1 MKTKIIIS
9 LSAIA
14 ILAVIIAVL
23 ANNKA
28 NRAKTAVGEEFIF
41 YPVNVIQ
48 TVKENLNEDLS
59 FTGTI
64 NAYNDVSIVSETSGK
79 VTEVYAE
86 VGDSKSAGSAIVK
99 VDDEIKKA
107 NFQLAETNYNKTKK
121 DLERFKKLYANNTAS
136 DQQLEGAQLAYQSAE
151 AQYII
156 AKRQLNDTKITTP
169 ISGVVTAKMVE
180 VGTMVNN
187 GMQIANITNISQL
200 KVKLNLSESD
210 AFKVKAGETVKVV
223 TDVYPEHTFT
233 GKIKSISDKS
243 DDMHSYPV
251 EIVISNDR
259 SFPLK
264 AGMFGRVYFNSKLSG
279 SSIAIPREAIIAS
292 TRNPQVYVVK
302 DNIARLRDVELG
314 IEIGTKVQV
323 LKGLEEG
330 ENVVTNGHNNLK
342 DGFKVT
348 IVK

>member
-1 MKTKIIIS
+1 MKTKVIIS

-14 ILAVIIAVL
+14 ILVIIIAILV
-23 ANNKA
+23 NNKA
-28 NRAKTAVGEEFIF
+28 KSNKAIRGDEFTF
-41 YPVNVIQ
+41 YPVSVVQ
-48 TVKENLNEDLS
+48 TVKENMQEQLS
-59 FTGTI
+59 FTGNI

-79 VTEVYAE
+79 VIEVYAE
-86 VGDSKSAGSAIVK
+86 IGDFKSAGSPIIK

-121 DLERFKKLYANNTAS
+121 DLERFKKLYANSTAS

-151 AQYII
+151 AQYTI

-169 ISGVVTAKMVE
+169 ISGVVTARTVE
-180 VGTMVNN
+180 IGTMINN
-187 GMQIANITNISQL
+187 GMPVANVANIAQM
-200 KVKLNLSESD
+200 KVRLNLAESD
-210 AFKVKAGETVKVV
+210 AFKVKAGDPVNII
-223 TDVYPEHTFT
+223 TDVYPEHTFI

-243 DDMHSYPV
+243 DDMHTYPV
-251 EIVISNDR
+251 EIVITNDKK
-259 SFPLK
+259 FPLK

-279 SSIAIPREAIIAS
+279 TSISIPREALVSS

-302 DNIARLRDVELG
+302 DNIARLRDIELG
-314 IEIGTKVQV
+314 IEIGTKIQV
-323 LKGLEEG
+323 TKGLEES
-330 ENVVTNGHNNLK
+330 ETVVTNGHNNLK